1 MNPNPDAKEARLQC
15 PPIMTPSIAIVGAGA
30 IGSWLGDAFDRAGWR
45 VSLVARGAA
54 LESLRAVGLRVSRG
68 SESRLSRPRA
78 GSAQELGVQ
87 DFVALTVK
95 AQHLPELAPRLSPL
109 IGPAT
114 RVISGTNG
122 IPWWFFQ
129 DFGGPLA
136 NQPLQSVDPT
146 GSQQRTFPKDRTLG
160 AVIHA
165 SVRVIAPGHV
175 QVVAADR
182 LILGTPAGL
191 GVPQLDSLVQALRAG
206 GINALASNDIR
217 REIWSKLWG
226 NMSLNPLSALTRR
239 GISTMLANADVR
251 ELCLHMMEEMQ
262 LCAQQLNLGVAISA
276 AERLEVALRL
286 GDFKTSMLA
295 DLEAGC
301 PLELDPQLGA
311 VVEIAGRLNIHAPYL
326 RSVLG
331 LTRLASP
338 PDPKKN

>member
-1 MNPNPDAKEARLQC
+1 
-15 PPIMTPSIAIVGAGA
+15 MTPSIAIVGAGA
-30 IGSWLGDAFDRAGWR
+30 IGSWLADAVDRAGWR
-45 VSLVARGAA
+45 VSLVARGAT
-54 LESLRAVGLRVSRG
+54 LENLRAGGLRVARG
-68 SESRLSRPRA
+68 GESRVSRPRA

-95 AQHLPELAPRLSPL
+95 AQYLPELAPQLNPL

-114 RVISGTNG
+114 VVVSGTNG

-129 DFGGPLA
+129 DFGGPFA

-165 SVRVIAPGHV
+165 SVRVISPGHV

-182 LILGTPAGL
+182 LILGTPNGSRL
-191 GVPQLDSLVQALRAG
+191 PQLDSLVNALRAG
-206 GINALASNDIR
+206 GINAESSDDIR
-217 REIWSKLWG
+217 REVWSKLWG

-239 GISTMLANADVR
+239 GTSTMLANADVR

-262 LCAQQLNLGVAISA
+262 LCAQRLNLRVAMSS

-311 VVEIAGRLNIHAPYL
+311 VVEIASRLNIHTPNL

-338 PDPKKN
+338 PDRKKN